1 MSSSDSTDPMEA
13 YKKAMT
19 KGSEAQKDFI
29 RQFSN
34 IQQDAMQNYFAVL
47 QSLTFHN
54 AMFKTTVQSGGRISI
69 PEAERQALN
78 IEDGDLVQVI
88 VVPIERRRKGSLQME
103 PGLWLSACKELQD
116 DFIKHHRL
124 FDVWCVTAVSYH
136 YKLPFWNFI
145 IFSGVL

>member
-1 MSSSDSTDPMEA
+1 MHMSSSDSTDPMEA
-13 YKKAMT
+13 FKKAIT

-34 IQQDAMQNYFAVL
+34 IQQDAMQNYFSVL

-54 AMFKTTVQSGGRISI
+54 AMFKTAVQSGGRISI

-88 VVPIERRRKGSLQME
+88 VVPIERRRKGSMQ
-103 PGLWLSACKELQD
+103 KE
-116 DFIKHHRL
+116 
-124 FDVWCVTAVSYH
+124 T
-136 YKLPFWNFI
+136 
-145 IFSGVL
+145 